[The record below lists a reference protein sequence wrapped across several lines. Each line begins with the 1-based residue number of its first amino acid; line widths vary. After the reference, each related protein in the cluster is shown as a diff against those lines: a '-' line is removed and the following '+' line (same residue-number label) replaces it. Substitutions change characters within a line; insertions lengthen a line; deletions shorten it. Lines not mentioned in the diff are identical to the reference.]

1 MNPLSTFRE
10 SFSPL
15 RFRSFRIYIGGQA
28 VSLIGTWI
36 QVTAQG
42 WLVWQLTGSEA
53 ANGMVQALSALP
65 ILLLGPWAG
74 VWAERLDRRKLLIGT
89 QIGLMALAFI
99 LALLVQTGSVQIWH
113 VFVLSFALGVITALD
128 LPAQQA
134 FLGDLSGM
142 GEVRKAVNLNATV
155 LQISR
160 MVGPAIAGFILA
172 SQGLAPTFWINGL
185 SFLAVIASL
194 VVLQSNQVRRHTGQV
209 HPLGEIWEALGYLR
223 AHPRM
228 QDLFIFATMV
238 VLLVIS
244 VIMSQLPAVAE
255 KLLGGDAQTFGLLQS
270 ASGAGA
276 LISVVIVIPIYQ
288 SLKRSGLA
296 FTAATLW
303 MGFWLLVF
311 GLSRSL
317 PLSVI
322 SLFLGSM
329 GAPTVIAT
337 ALGLLQVMSPPEMR
351 ARLLSLFT
359 MISFGLQTVAVLV
372 VGAMAENLGIA
383 TAIEI
388 NAVLL
393 MIGAALMFLLR
404 KGLREWQLTTPSV
417 PVPAAT
423 EMVTH

>member
-15 RFRSFRIYIGGQA
+15 RFRNFRIYIGGQA
-28 VSLIGTWI
+28 ISLIGTWI
-36 QVTAQG
+36 QTTAQG

-89 QIGLMALAFI
+89 QIGLMLLAFI
-99 LALLVQTGSVQIWH
+99 LALLVQTGLVQIWH
-113 VFVLSFALGVITALD
+113 VFVLSFLLGVITAID

-134 FLGDLSGM
+134 FLGDLAGM

-160 MVGPAIAGFILA
+160 MVGPAIAGSILA

-194 VVLQSNQVRRHTGQV
+194 VVLQSNQVRRQTGPV
-209 HPLGEIWEALGYLR
+209 HPLGEIREALRYLR
-223 AHPRM
+223 THPRM
-228 QDLFIFATMV
+228 QDLFIFATLV

-244 VIMSQLPAVAE
+244 IIMSQLPAVAE
-255 KLLGGDAQTFGLLQS
+255 KLLGGNAQTFGLLQS

-276 LISVVIVIPIYQ
+276 LISVLIVIPVFQ

-296 FTAATLW
+296 LTGAVLW
-303 MGFWLLVF
+303 MGIWLLVF

-317 PLSVI
+317 LLSVT

-337 ALGLLQVMSPPEMR
+337 SLGLLQVMSPQDMR

-372 VGAMAENLGIA
+372 VGALAENLGIA

-388 NAVLL
+388 NALL
-393 MIGAALMFLLR
+393 LLTGGVLMFLLR
-404 KGLREWQLTTPSV
+404 KGLKDWQISTPSV
-417 PVPAAT
+417 PVPATT
-423 EMVTH
+423 ELVTH

>member
-36 QVTAQG
+36 QTTAQG

-89 QIGLMALAFI
+89 QIGLMSLAFI
-99 LALLVQTGSVQIWH
+99 LALLVQTGLVQIWH
-113 VFVLSFALGVITALD
+113 VFVLSFLLGVITALD

-134 FLGDLSGM
+134 FLGDLAGM
-142 GEVRKAVNLNATV
+142 GEVRKAVNLNATI

-160 MVGPAIAGFILA
+160 MVGPAIAGSILA

-194 VVLQSNQVRRHTGQV
+194 VVLQSNQVRRHTGPI
-209 HPLGEIWEALGYLR
+209 HPLVEVWEALRYLR
-223 AHPRM
+223 THPRM
-228 QDLFIFATMV
+228 QDLFIFATLV

-276 LISVVIVIPIYQ
+276 LVSVLIVIPVFQ

-296 FTAATLW
+296 ITGAALW
-303 MGFWLLVF
+303 MSLWLLVF

-337 ALGLLQVMSPPEMR
+337 SLGLLQVMSPPEMR

-388 NAVLL
+388 NALLL
-393 MIGAALMFLLR
+393 MTGAILMFLLR
-404 KGLREWQLTTPSV
+404 KGLKEWQLTTPSA
-417 PVPAAT
+417 PAPAVT
-423 EMVTH
+423 ELVTH